1 MTSRPLEGVRVI
13 DFCWVGAGSYTTR
26 ILADLGADV
35 IKIESSTRLDQIRM
49 SAPFKDRTPGVNR
62 SGYFAD
68 RNAAKRS
75 VTVDLKED
83 EGRALA
89 LRLIADANV
98 VANNFSPGTMT
109 RLGLGYDDV
118 VAVRPDVIFVEMSM
132 QGASGP
138 HHRQVGYGLTIGAVS
153 GLQYLV
159 GERGRPP
166 TGTGTNYPDHVPSPG
181 HAAFAIVAALR
192 HWRATGEGQYVDLA
206 QTEAT
211 IAALGAEVV
220 AESFGVHQESQANAS
235 SGLVFEDAVRVA
247 GDPGWIA
254 FTAATPDQ
262 LHALGAAVGIT
273 PPLADVLLLTTDPEL
288 HERERQRLEACTVTR
303 DGYDLMAALQAQ
315 GVPAGVVQTARELVG
330 RDQQLEHRGHWARL
344 PHVEMGDPLYNV
356 LPFRFATFDITP
368 SVGAPLLGE
377 HTVEVLSAAGI
388 GPDELARLTET
399 EVLR

>member
-1 MTSRPLEGVRVI
+1 MSRPLEGIRVI

-35 IKIESSTRLDQIRM
+35 VKIESNARLDQIRM
-49 SAPFKDRTPGVNR
+49 SAPFKDRKPGVNR

-75 VTVDLKED
+75 VTIDLKRS
-83 EGRALA
+83 EGRDLA
-89 LRLIADANV
+89 LRLIAGANV

-118 VAVRPDVIFVEMSM
+118 TAVRPDVIFVEMSM

-138 HHRQVGYGLTIGAVS
+138 NHRHIGYGLTIGAIS
-153 GLQYLV
+153 GLHYLV
-159 GERGRPP
+159 GEPGRPP

-181 HAAFAIVAALR
+181 HAAFAIIAALR

-211 IAALGAEVV
+211 IAALGVEFV
-220 AESFGVHQESQANAS
+220 AESLGAHQESQANL
-235 SGLVFEDAVRVA
+235 GGDPVFEDAVRVA
-247 GDPGWIA
+247 GTPGWLA
-254 FTAATPDQ
+254 FTVSTALQLTALAEELGLATP
-262 LHALGAAVGIT
+262 L
-273 PPLADVLLLTTDPEL
+273 DPEL
-288 HERERQRLEACTVTR
+288 LGPIDATRREAERLRVEQRTIDR
-303 DGYDLMAALQAQ
+303 DGYELMDALQRR
-315 GVPAGVVQTARELVG
+315 GIPSGVVQTAAELVA
-330 RDQQLEHRGHWARL
+330 RDPQLAHRGHWARL

-356 LPFRFATFDITP
+356 LPFRFGSFDVTP
-368 SVGAPLLGE
+368 SIGAPLLGE
-377 HTVEVLSAAGI
+377 HTEAVLRDVGLEAAEI
-388 GPDELARLTET
+388 ARLTDM